1 MATDQD
7 FDDLTDLIPSPAQ
20 QARDWFMLL
29 ESDQATGADRE
40 RFNRWL
46 SLDSEHAQAFAEL
59 EAITQATATMAN
71 LKSLEPLATSNLQ
84 RSPWQKLA
92 SGLQNLLSPSYAF
105 AAISLLAAAL
115 LSWPLIT
122 STLAPDVTAPVRYE
136 TAKAENREIFLPDG
150 SVVTLAA
157 NSHIDISLNDSQR
170 YINLTQGEAF
180 FDVAKDAKRPFV
192 VETRD
197 SRVTVLGTH
206 FNINTVTGFS
216 QVSVEEG
223 RVEVSSLQQAHAE
236 VLTAGQRVQ
245 LLDSGSLSP
254 VANIEPNAAGAWRRG
269 LRIYFDAK
277 LEDVLLDLNRYSP
290 QAITLGEEELHN
302 LSVTAIF
309 PADDIDLMLQALD
322 NTLPLR
328 LEKTDTTVTL
338 YAEKPGS

>member
-7 FDDLTDLIPSPAQ
+7 LDDLTHLIPSPAQ

-40 RFNRWL
+40 RFARWL

-59 EAITQATATMAN
+59 EAITQAAANMAD
-71 LKSLEPLATSNLQ
+71 LKSLEPLESA
-84 RSPWQKLA
+84 SPGLWQKL
-92 SGLQNLLSPSYAF
+92 GELISPSYAF
-105 AAISLLAAAL
+105 AAVSMLAVAL
-115 LSWPLIT
+115 VSWPFIS
-122 STLAPDVTAPVRYE
+122 STLTPEATAPVSYQ
-136 TAKAENREIFLPDG
+136 TAKAEDQEIFLPDG

-157 NSHIDISLNDSQR
+157 NSRIEISLSETQR
-170 YINLTQGEAF
+170 HIHLAQGEAF
-180 FDVAKDAKRPFV
+180 FDVAKDAKRPFIV
-192 VETRD
+192 DTRD

-206 FNINTVTGFS
+206 FNVNTVTGFS

-223 RVEVSSLQQAHAE
+223 RVEVSSLQQQEAE
-236 VLTAGQRVQ
+236 VLTAGQRIQ

-254 VANIEPNAAGAWRRG
+254 VASIEPETAGAWRRG

-290 QAITLGEEELHN
+290 QAITLGEENLHD

-328 LEKTDTTVTL
+328 LEKTDETVTL
-338 YAEKPGS
+338 YAENPGS

>member
-7 FDDLTDLIPSPAQ
+7 FDDLTHLIPSPAQ

-29 ESDQATGADRE
+29 ESNQATGADRE
-40 RFNRWL
+40 RFARWL

-59 EAITQATATMAN
+59 EAISQATRGMTE
-71 LKSLEPLATSNLQ
+71 LKSLEPLN
-84 RSPWQKLA
+84 SPRPSLWQKL
-92 SGLQNLLSPSYAF
+92 SDLLAPSYAF
-105 AAISLLAAAL
+105 AAVSLLAAAL
-115 LSWPLIT
+115 VSWPFIS
-122 STLAPDVTAPVRYE
+122 STLSPEATAPVSYQ
-136 TAKAENREIFLPDG
+136 TAKAEDREIFLPDG

-157 NSHIDISLNDSQR
+157 NSRIEISLSDSQR
-170 YINLTQGEAF
+170 HINLTQGEAF
-180 FDVAKDAKRPFV
+180 FDVAKDAKRPFIV
-192 VETRD
+192 DTHD

-206 FNINTVTGFS
+206 FNVNTVTGFS

-223 RVEVSSLQQAHAE
+223 RVEVSSLQQQDAE

-254 VANIEPNAAGAWRRG
+254 VASIEPSAAGAWRRG

-290 QAITLGEEELHN
+290 QAITLGEENLHD

-328 LEKTDTTVTL
+328 LEKTNNEVTL

>member
-7 FDDLTDLIPSPAQ
+7 LDDLTHLIPSPAQ

-40 RFNRWL
+40 RFARWL

-59 EAITQATATMAN
+59 EAITQATANMAD
-71 LKSLEPLATSNLQ
+71 LKSLEPLESA
-84 RSPWQKLA
+84 SPSLWQKLG

-105 AAISLLAAAL
+105 AAVSMLAVAL
-115 LSWPLIT
+115 VSWPFIS
-122 STLAPDVTAPVRYE
+122 STLTPEATAPVSYQ
-136 TAKAENREIFLPDG
+136 TAKAEDREIFLPDG

-157 NSHIDISLNDSQR
+157 NSRIEISLSETQR
-170 YINLTQGEAF
+170 HINLAQGEAF
-180 FDVAKDAKRPFV
+180 FDVAKDAKRPFIV
-192 VETRD
+192 DTRD

-206 FNINTVTGFS
+206 FNVNTVTGFS

-223 RVEVSSLQQAHAE
+223 RVEVSSLQQQDAE

-245 LLDSGSLSP
+245 LLNSGSLSP
-254 VANIEPNAAGAWRRG
+254 VANIEPSAAGAWRRG

-290 QAITLGEEELHN
+290 QAITLGEENLHD

-328 LEKTDTTVTL
+328 LEKTDETVTL